1 MDILNLINDIQVADP
16 EFADR
21 ISPRRA
27 AIKNITS
34 FGSKVAV
41 AALPFAFGTLFK
53 KAYGQTAT
61 SSVND
66 VLNFALTAELIE
78 ATFYNTA
85 VARATAGTLTIPTAD
100 LNAIKLIQ
108 ADENNHV
115 NFLRGV
121 LTATNESAANKGR
134 STAALPVGTTF
145 SASYDF
151 SGNAKGTVPG
161 GGPFAAVFSNY
172 DIFLAVSQAFEDTG
186 VRAYKGQAGFLKGN
200 QVVLTAALNI
210 HSVEARHA
218 AYIRRLRATR
228 AGAPANF
235 RSWVTGDGTT
245 ASGITVTTAATAAT
259 NPIYANEANTVQAGV
274 NLSGIAG
281 QKAATEAFDEPLTTA
296 DALAILTNF
305 VK

>member
-1 MDILNLINDIQVADP
+1 MDILNLINDIQTADP

-21 ISPRRA
+21 VSPRRA

-41 AALPFAFGTLFK
+41 AALPFALGTIFK

-61 SSVND
+61 SPVND

-85 VARATAGTLTIPTAD
+85 VARATAGTLAIPAAD

-115 NFLRGV
+115 TFLRTA
-121 LTATNESAANKGR
+121 LTAANENAANKAR
-134 STAALPVGTTF
+134 STAALPVGTF
-145 SASYDF
+145 STSYDF

-161 GGPFAAVFSNY
+161 AGPFSAVFTNY

-186 VRAYKGQAGFLKGN
+186 VRAYKGQAGFLKLLP
-200 QVVLTAALNI
+200 QLTAALNI

-235 RSWVTGDGTT
+235 RSWVTGDATT
-245 ASGITVTTAATAAT
+245 ASGITVTAAATTAT
-259 NPIYANEANTVQAGV
+259 NPIYAGEANVIQAGV
-274 NLSGIAG
+274 NLTGIAG
-281 QKAATEAFDEPLTTA
+281 QKAATEAFDEPLNTA
-296 DALAILTNF
+296 DSLAILTNF